1 MFGFFFKT
9 GLLADNLNSYMY
21 KFTKLLTSLQFNWIQ
36 VKLVASDPTSKHAQQ
51 KQRSMTHTN
60 YGRYIDRTS
69 ILSEQVF
76 KPAIRYL
83 NIYHGFK
90 NTFTRLS
97 NSESF
102 QPMKYRTNYRLN
114 KKSSLRVISVGETTG
129 MKKDWYL
136 LKLNWWKWII
146 RNKFL

>member
-1 MFGFFFKT
+1 MHFIKI
-9 GLLADNLNSYMY
+9 GLLAANLNSYMY
-21 KFTKLLTSLQFNWIQ
+21 KFTKQLSSLQFNWIR
-36 VKLVASDPTSKHAQQ
+36 VKRVASDPTSKHAQE
-51 KQRSMTHTN
+51 KQPNMTQTK

-69 ILSEQVF
+69 ILSQQVF

-83 NIYHGFK
+83 NIYHDFK

-97 NSESF
+97 YRESY

-114 KKSSLRVISVGETTG
+114 KKSSLRVISVGETDG
-129 MKKDWYL
+129 MKKNWYL
-136 LKLNWWKWII
+136 LQLIWWKRII

>member
-1 MFGFFFKT
+1 
-9 GLLADNLNSYMY
+9 
-21 KFTKLLTSLQFNWIQ
+21 
-36 VKLVASDPTSKHAQQ
+36 
-51 KQRSMTHTN
+51 MTHTN

-97 NSESF
+97 TRETF

-136 LKLNWWKWII
+136 LKLN
-146 RNKFL
+146 